1 MNRREFPYRESLLQ
15 WIWQNLE
22 FNCTGIQ
29 TASGKPIQIV
39 DNGRL
44 NPGAGPDFLHA
55 HIIIDGLDLHGSVEI
70 HNREKEW
77 NSHRHQH
84 DKNFNSV
91 ILHVVY
97 SCNSGYGPALRED
110 GTAIETLELSP
121 HLTKPLQDLFKI
133 SHQKELPCGK
143 NIEFINQRA
152 FEHQI
157 NKAHKEYF
165 DLKVSEILAHY
176 NPETVPSTS
185 WKLALIGGLYHSFGI
200 PRNQEN
206 FKTLF
211 RSAQLVSAEGRSG
224 TEFVESVQNL
234 AFSVKEI
241 KNSIPWVTSGMRPA
255 NHPRKRVQQAAW
267 LHYSILKIPFKE
279 FIKNGVNSWHQV
291 SDQIPKEFLAGK
303 QLSSIQYHTVFLPA
317 IYLLGDLFF
326 SESLKKGAL
335 AEWNAPGQKIP
346 AVIRK
351 PFEKTGFSVNRQ
363 VQKYGLAHQL
373 KRYCN
378 QRGCHRC
385 KIFKI
390 AIRS

>member
-1 MNRREFPYRESLLQ
+1 MSRREFPYRESLLQ

-22 FNCTGIQ
+22 FNYSNLQTGC
-29 TASGKPIQIV
+29 GKSIQIV
-39 DNGRL
+39 DNGII

-55 HIIIDGLDLHGSVEI
+55 HILINGIELHGSVEI

-77 NSHRHQH
+77 NSHGHHH
-84 DKNFNSV
+84 DKNFNNV

-97 SCNSGYGPALRED
+97 SSDSGYGPALRED
-110 GTAIETLELSP
+110 GTPIDTLELSP
-121 HLTKPLQDLFKI
+121 HLNKSLQELFKF
-133 SHQKELPCGK
+133 SNQKELPCGR

-165 DLKVSEILAHY
+165 DLKVSEILTLY
-176 NPETVPSTS
+176 NPETIPSKS

-200 PRNQEN
+200 PRNREN

-211 RSAQLVSAEGRSG
+211 HSAQKASAEKLSRA
-224 TEFVESVQNL
+224 EFVEFIQDL
-234 AFSVKEI
+234 AFSVQEI
-241 KNSIPWVTSGMRPA
+241 KNSIPWITTGMRPA
-255 NHPRKRVQQAAW
+255 NHPRKRVKQAAW
-267 LHYSILKIPFKE
+267 LHYSILNIPFKD
-279 FIKNGVNSWHQV
+279 FIKSGVESWHQL
-291 SDQIPKEFLAGK
+291 SGQIPKEFRAGK
-303 QLSSIQYHTVFLPA
+303 QLSDIQYHTVFLPS

-326 SESLKKGAL
+326 SDTLKNGAL

-346 AVIRK
+346 AVIQK

-378 QRGCHRC
+378 KRGCHRC
-385 KIFKI
+385 KIFKS